1 VSTNV
6 TVTVKEA
13 VAGGFTPSEAVQ
25 FTVVVP
31 TGNVEPDGG
40 LQLTT
45 GGLPLSSVAETEY
58 VTTAPV
64 PDVLAEML
72 AGTVNEGGSVSAN
85 VTVTVKED
93 DPVFEWLSVALQVTV
108 VTVTAKLVP
117 DCGLQLTATLPST
130 RSVAVGV
137 A

>member
-1 VSTNV
+1 MSTKV

-13 VAGGFTPSEAVQ
+13 VVGGLTPSEAVQ

-45 GGLPLSSVAETEY
+45 GGLPLLSVADTEY

-64 PDVLAEML
+64 PDVVTEIS
-72 AGTVNEGGSVSAN
+72 AGTVNEGGSVSSN

-108 VTVTAKLVP
+108 VTFTSKLVP
-117 DCGLQLTATLPST
+117 DSGLQLTATLPST